1 MHPHKQ
7 KQLKISQTKKLTKKK
22 KTDLDHFFVNANVGV
37 RVKVCHVEIS
47 SRFLVLV
54 RNPKGRRR
62 GRTSMAMRVP
72 EVTWPTISTSSAATS
87 VPANSVLA
95 VTVCLS
101 ERIVFV
107 LVMWVVAVTVIRTR
121 IHCSIFFSLS
131 HTLSLSLTQF
141 WFLTEKSKKSHT
153 IVSDCLD
160 GGVLYLL
167 YLYALFL
174 KVSYIFLGI
183 GPGKFL
189 WAQRGFWYPN
199 AKCKASNLLW
209 KFF

>member
-1 MHPHKQ
+1 M
-7 KQLKISQTKKLTKKK
+7 
-22 KTDLDHFFVNANVGV
+22 NANVGV

-62 GRTSMAMRVP
+62 GRTSVAMRVP

-131 HTLSLSLTQF
+131 LSLSHTQF
-141 WFLTEKSKKSHT
+141 WFLTEKSKKRHNSFRLSRRWRFVF
-153 IVSDCLD
+153 IVFVCFVFK
-160 GGVLYLL
+160 GFVYL
-167 YLYALFL
+167 F
-174 KVSYIFLGI
+174 GD
-183 GPGKFL
+183 
-189 WAQRGFWYPN
+189 WAR
-199 AKCKASNLLW
+199 
-209 KFF
+209 

>member
-1 MHPHKQ
+1 M
-7 KQLKISQTKKLTKKK
+7 
-22 KTDLDHFFVNANVGV
+22 NANVGV

-131 HTLSLSLTQF
+131 HTLSLSLSLSPPILIF
-141 WFLTEKSKKSHT
+141 NRKIKKESHNSFRPSIWFLTEKSKKSHT

-174 KVSYIFLGI
+174 KVSFIFLGI

-189 WAQRGFWYPN
+189 WAQRGLWYPN